1 MSRMDPRLR
10 QVRLLAL
17 AIGLLSLLVVAIS
30 AWLRLDA
37 AGLGCTPWPDCYAR
51 LLSGEPAPL
60 HYGIVRLL
68 HRAVA
73 STALVLA
80 VVLVWRTLRPQPL
93 QPAARY
99 AILLLLL
106 MLLLSGLGFAS
117 ADPRRALVG
126 ALNIVG
132 GLGLVTFS
140 WRVAM
145 AAGAV
150 GTTPPS
156 TDGSAFLLRA
166 GVVVLTLAVV
176 IGAWLGATYSA
187 PACPTLPF
195 CTADAWSPATALRA
209 LDPFRLPQAG
219 AMPGDPGA
227 VGLHLLHRGLAVFSF
242 VLLGAYAFRC
252 KRPAARVVAVLL
264 FAVILLGM
272 AAVGIAFNLWLV
284 VLHGADDALLL
295 GGVSTLLRR

>member
-1 MSRMDPRLR
+1 MSRIDPRRR

-17 AIGLLSLLVVAIS
+17 TIGLLSLLVVAIS

-37 AGLGCTPWPDCYAR
+37 AGLGCSPWPDCYAR
-51 LLSGEPAPL
+51 VLSGDPAPL
-60 HYGIVRLL
+60 HYGFARLL

-73 STALVLA
+73 STALILAIVLI
-80 VVLVWRTLRPQPL
+80 WWTLRPQPL

-126 ALNIVG
+126 TLNIVG

-150 GTTPPS
+150 DERQAPAVGRS
-156 TDGSAFLLRA
+156 LLLRA
-166 GVVVLTLAVV
+166 GVVALTFAVL

-195 CTADAWSPATALRA
+195 CTADAWSPASALRA

-227 VGLHLLHRGLAVFSF
+227 VSLHLLHRGLAVLSF
-242 VLLGAYAFRC
+242 VLLGAYALFSR
-252 KRPAARVVAVLL
+252 RPAARVVAALL
-264 FAVILLGM
+264 FVVGLLGM
-272 AAVGIAFNLWLV
+272 AAVGSGLNLWLV
-284 VLHGADDALLL
+284 VLHGVAAALLL
-295 GGVSTLLRR
+295 GGVATLLRR